1 MSYLSAL
8 VQRVLNQIFYDNST
22 VITQSST
29 ETNLSLIASLEYVQ
43 NYTDYYLQ
51 NNYLSINSPTF
62 TGLMNGSNITLNNQL
77 STPIQSGAC
86 NFTGSPSIKIGGAPP
101 LTPSDAYAM
110 AKIEFDILGEIKMV
124 VNELPPNYILCDG
137 SGYLLSAYPDLFNL
151 IGYKY
156 GGGGAYFV
164 VPNFNSYF
172 PIGANASSSNNCAVS
187 NFSSGNGQSGATN
200 TFAPSSYFGGSITPL
215 PPLLTLIP
223 NHAHSSTNFI
233 HQHSVEFSVD
243 TNVYILTDETA
254 MFPITAQTSV
264 AQPTFTSTTGV
275 TVEDSGA
282 NIQSIDPISGL
293 NGVNVCPP
301 YTCVKFAICFLSNA
315 TA

>member
-1 MSYLSAL
+1 MAYLSAL

-43 NYTDYYLQ
+43 NYTYYYLQ

-62 TGLMNGSNITLNNQL
+62 TGLMNGPNITLNNQL
-77 STPIQSGAC
+77 STPTQSGAC
-86 NFTGSPSIKIGGAPP
+86 NFTGSPSIQNN
-101 LTPSDAYAM
+101 
-110 AKIEFDILGEIKMV
+110 KIEFDILGEIKMI

-156 GGGGAYFV
+156 GGSGAYFV

-172 PIGANASSSNNCAVS
+172 PIGANASSSNNCALS
-187 NFSSGNGQSGATN
+187 NFSSGNGQSGAINNYSVSTK
-200 TFAPSSYFGGSITPL
+200 FGGGSIPQL
-215 PPLLTLIP
+215 PPLLTLMP
-223 NHAHSSTNFI
+223 NHAHSSTNFV
-233 HQHSVEFSVD
+233 HQHSVEFSTD

-264 AQPTFTSTTGV
+264 FQPTFTSTTGV
-275 TVEDSGA
+275 TVEDSGTD
-282 NIQSIDPISGL
+282 IQQTDPISGL

-301 YTCVKFAICFLSNA
+301 YTCVKFAICYTF
-315 TA
+315 

>member
-1 MSYLSAL
+1 MAYLSAL

-22 VITQSST
+22 VITQSDT

-43 NYTDYYLQ
+43 NYTEYYLQ

-62 TGLMNGSNITLNNQL
+62 TGLMNGPNITLNNQL
-77 STPIQSGAC
+77 STPTQSGAC
-86 NFTGSPSIKIGGAPP
+86 NFTGSPSIKNN
-101 LTPSDAYAM
+101 
-110 AKIEFDILGEIKMV
+110 KIEFDILGEIKMV

-172 PIGANASSSNNCAVS
+172 PIGANSVSSNNCAVS
-187 NFSSGNGQSGATN
+187 NFSSGNGQSGAVN
-200 TFAPSSYFGGSITPL
+200 TYSVSQNFGGNITPL
-215 PPLLTLIP
+215 SPLLTLMP
-223 NHAHSSTNFI
+223 NHAHSSTNI
-233 HQHSVEFSVD
+233 VHQHRVEFSTD

-264 AQPTFTSTTGV
+264 FQPTFTSTTGV
-275 TVEDSGA
+275 TVEDSG
-282 NIQSIDPISGL
+282 NDIQQTDPKSGL
-293 NGVNVCPP
+293 NGVNICPP